1 MECLQQCHIKKSD
14 LNVDMKVCLGEG
26 DDTDIASEFAEMM
39 ESASTEEVVH
49 DNTDIKLEHPS
60 TYNCSDKFVQNNPEL
75 DKQNCFKNLQ
85 LHKCNLF
92 CMRPR
97 KVL

>member
-1 MECLQQCHIKKSD
+1 
-14 LNVDMKVCLGEG
+14 MKVCLGEG
-26 DDTDIASEFAEMM
+26 DEMDIASEFAEMM
-39 ESASTEEVVH
+39 ESAGSEEGIH
-49 DNTDIKLEHPS
+49 DNTDFKMEHPS
-60 TYNCSDKFVQNNPEL
+60 TYNCNNKFVQDNPEL
-75 DKQNCFKNLQ
+75 DKHNCFKNLQ